1 MHLHIPSHPSLRRQT
16 GFTLIEL
23 SVVAIILVVLSALAV
38 PQIREQIIAGRV
50 SSSGQDITK
59 AIVRLKEAAA
69 LTPTATPFAS
79 LPSVEK
85 LFSGSNFKVSG
96 SLVNHDL
103 GDPAGGITL
112 SSLSSGAA
120 VALTV
125 WGLHPATCPA
135 LANVVSKVADAIEVG
150 TAGSVD
156 APAAPPTPGAVPT
169 AAGAGVVKIA
179 FGKYDASAAA
189 AACAVTGQHNFMRF
203 YVNG

>member
-1 MHLHIPSHPSLRRQT
+1 MHPHLPSHASLRRQS

-38 PQIREQIIAGRV
+38 PQIREQIIAGRI
-50 SSSGQDITK
+50 SSSGQDITR

-79 LPSVEK
+79 LPSVDK
-85 LFSGSNFKVSG
+85 LFSASNFKVSG
-96 SLVNHDL
+96 PLVSHDL
-103 GDPAGGITL
+103 GDPSGGILL
-112 SSLSSGAA
+112 SSLSAGAA
-120 VALTV
+120 AVLTV

-150 TAGSVD
+150 TAGSAD
-156 APAAPPTPGAVPT
+156 APAAPVAPGAMPT
-169 AAGAGVVKIA
+169 TTGGGVVKAA
-179 FGKYDASAAA
+179 FGKYDAAAAA
-189 AACAVTGQHNFMRF
+189 AACAVSGQHNYMRF